1 MLKRYSALL
10 FILLVLWG
18 CNPNNTKQPDAD
30 VYKVVKVKDGDTLGL
45 LSSDNQQVTVRLAEI
60 DCPEKSQ
67 AFGQAAKKFTSDLC
81 FGKEVKLIGNVHDRY
96 GRTVAQVVL
105 TDGTN
110 VNYALVKN
118 GYAWQYKAYSKNA
131 ELATLEQQARENK
144 LGLWQDANPTPLGI
158 SGGKRNSPKQ
168 IHFKPR
174 NLKNIT
180 TSVNQRLNMQPKW
193 LTLGAYHYPINEVY
207 KSAHIH
213 IFHFTAHRGTAN

>member
-131 ELATLEQQARENK
+131 ELAALEQQARENK
-144 LGLWQDANPTPLGI
+144 LGLWQEANPTPPWDFRRE
-158 SGGKRNSPKQ
+158 KK
-168 IHFKPR
+168 
-174 NLKNIT
+174 
-180 TSVNQRLNMQPKW
+180 QPKTDS
-193 LTLGAYHYPINEVY
+193 LQTPKPKKHYHKRKPTLEYA
-207 KSAHIH
+207 A
-213 IFHFTAHRGTAN
+213 